1 MGKDHELPPRN
12 LTSQLISRAMSNP
25 NSTARLATTRSS
37 TITRRWRCR
46 CRFRQFPVIFGCLF
60 IFISVIAPLVFLA
73 ATQSGRLFFK
83 TSKFYSIRHG
93 YVSPLIY
100 ITKRFIFWG
109 GGWTRLWRSAK
120 IQQQLCCKLSLFLSL
135 SLSHTHTHTHTHTSL
150 PPSLSLSFIETRFT
164 SSPLTH
170 FTSFALR
177 SLLISF

>member
-100 ITKRFIFWG
+100 ITKHLIFWRV
-109 GGWTRLWRSAK
+109 WTRLWQSAK
-120 IQQQLCCKLSLFLSL
+120 IQQQLYCCKILLSL
-135 SLSHTHTHTHTHTSL
+135 SLLVTHI
-150 PPSLSLSFIETRFT
+150 PLSLI
-164 SSPLTH
+164 H
-170 FTSFALR
+170 
-177 SLLISF
+177 SLINPSNPN